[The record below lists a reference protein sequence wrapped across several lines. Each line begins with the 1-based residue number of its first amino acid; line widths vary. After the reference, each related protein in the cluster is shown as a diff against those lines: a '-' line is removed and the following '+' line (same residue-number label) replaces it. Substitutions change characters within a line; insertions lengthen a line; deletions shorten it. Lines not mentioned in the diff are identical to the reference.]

1 MNVDNSARPRA
12 WSSRPAANTCIVR
25 PLGRVVKAVR
35 NSART
40 ALALPDMAN
49 LSNPGCTPRKIA
61 VRTSRATGPA
71 QLENSVTH
79 LHEGKF
85 YIQGAGRRIEVHS
98 LDGWGTVLMSKKKG
112 PDGLCLPL
120 RYHCG
125 YWRIDDATKAK
136 ATTPLDWLEYGLIGN
151 QAPESG
157 ELARE
162 IAHTALGGFDFPP
175 SLNGDFLEK
184 WFIHD
189 WFNPLPGNQ
198 GGLPAW
204 AIKYAKPEKV
214 VSMYFVQKLLNSG
227 AFPCEAAVLAY
238 QREIA
243 RLKEI
248 GGIPAL
254 IYRVIEDIS
263 LPGVCKFFSSPAT
276 LLKKKQSLVRKVFGG
291 VRLVSAYLEQFTFP
305 KTMDGDVLKIALLSR
320 RRRGCRTPAWA
331 GYYVNLACRK
341 EYFLQV
347 KSLYSAERQGLLTR
361 VLADGCYGG
370 DFAQAEAHLA
380 KFAIADEQG
389 VPYWELLEELL
400 LDKLLDGG
408 RWGGAAQQRSSAADV
423 PLGPPGLA

>member
-1 MNVDNSARPRA
+1 MKVDNPARPRA
-12 WSSRPAANTCIVR
+12 RSSRPAANTCIVR
-25 PLGRVVKAVR
+25 PVGRVVKAVR
-35 NSART
+35 NSANT
-40 ALALPDMAN
+40 ALVFPDMAN

-71 QLENSVTH
+71 QLENSVIH
-79 LHEGKF
+79 LHEGRF
-85 YIQGAGRRIEVHS
+85 YIQGAGWRIEVPS

-112 PDGLCLPL
+112 PDGLSLPL

-175 SLNGDFLEK
+175 SLDGDFLKK

-189 WFNPLPGNQ
+189 WFNPLPGNR
-198 GGLPAW
+198 GVLPAW

-238 QREIA
+238 QKQIEH
-243 RLKEI
+243 LDGI

-254 IYRVIEDIS
+254 IYRVIEDIN
-263 LPGVCKFFSSPAT
+263 LPEVFKYFSSRGA
-276 LLKKKQSLVRKVFGG
+276 LDRAKKSLITAFGE
-291 VRLVSAYLEQFTFP
+291 VKLVEAYMEQFTFP
-305 KTMDGDVLKIALLSR
+305 TNGNGDVLKIASLSGR
-320 RRRGCRTPAWA
+320 LDGCRTPAWA
-331 GYYVNLACRK
+331 GYYVNLACCK

-347 KSLYSAERQGLLTR
+347 KSLSSAERQGLLTR

-389 VPYWELLEELL
+389 VPNWELLEELL

-408 RWGGAAQQRSSAADV
+408 RWGGAAQQTSR
-423 PLGPPGLA
+423 

>member
-1 MNVDNSARPRA
+1 MKVDNPARPPA

-25 PLGRVVKAVR
+25 PFREAVKTVS
-35 NSART
+35 NSANTTFVFPPRDN
-40 ALALPDMAN
+40 P
-49 LSNPGCTPRKIA
+49 SNPGCTWSEIA
-61 VRTSRATGPA
+61 VSTSRATGPA

-79 LHEGKF
+79 LHEGRF

-98 LDGWGTVLMSKKKG
+98 LDDWVTVLMSKKKG

-162 IAHTALGGFDFPP
+162 IAHTAIGGFDFPP
-175 SLNGDFLEK
+175 SLDGDFLKK

-189 WFNPLPGNQ
+189 WFNPLPGNR
-198 GGLPAW
+198 GVLPAW

-238 QREIA
+238 QRQIK
-243 RLKEI
+243 RLDGI

-254 IYRVIEDIS
+254 IYRVIEGIS

-276 LLKKKQSLVRKVFGG
+276 LLKKKQSLVPKAFGG
-291 VRLVSAYLEQFTFP
+291 VRLVNAYLEQFTFP

-331 GYYVNLACRK
+331 GYYVNLACCK

-347 KSLYSAERQGLLTR
+347 ESLSSAERQGLLTR

-389 VPYWELLEELL
+389 VPNWGLLEELL

-408 RWGGAAQQRSSAADV
+408 RWAVGRSSAADV
-423 PLGPPGLA
+423 PPGPPGLA